1 MVKRIYSI
9 ILLSSVLIS
18 FSVHAEDL
26 SSIKGLYTQLPEF
39 NFTYD
44 GKKVDVIEFFSFY
57 CPHCFEFEE
66 IIPAIRGNFPH
77 KINWRYIPVYWGGG
91 SSKPGEAYLLAE
103 EMGKGEQMKRAIFEA
118 LFIEKRDIGDVRVLE
133 NIALKLDL
141 GFDFS
146 RRLRMGEKDKEAND
160 ALLMMKAY
168 SVEGTPALI
177 VAGNLRV
184 IPGQSLETFR
194 DNIITIIKSILN
206 N

>member
-1 MVKRIYSI
+1 MIKRIFSM
-9 ILLSSVLIS
+9 ILLSSVLLP

-26 SSIKGLYTQLPEF
+26 SSIKGLYTQLPAF
-39 NFTYD
+39 NFTFD

-57 CPHCFEFEE
+57 CGHCFEFEE
-66 IIPAIRGNFPH
+66 VIPSIKGNFPR
-77 KINWRYIPVYWGGG
+77 KINWKNVPVYWGTG

-103 EMGKGEQMKRAIFEA
+103 EMGKGEQMKKAIFEA
-118 LFIEKRDIGDVRVLE
+118 FFIEKMDIGDVRVLE
-133 NIALKLDL
+133 KIALKLNL

-146 RRLRMGEKDKEAND
+146 HRLRMGDKEKEAND

-184 IPGQSLETFR
+184 IPGQNLDTFR
-194 DNIITIIKSILN
+194 DNTITIIKSILN

>member
-1 MVKRIYSI
+1 MIKRVFSM
-9 ILLSSVLIS
+9 ILLSSVLIA

-26 SSIKGLYTQLPEF
+26 SSIKGLYTRLPEF
-39 NFTYD
+39 NFTFD

-57 CPHCFEFEE
+57 CSHCFEFEE
-66 IIPAIRGNFPH
+66 VIPVIKGNFPR
-77 KINWRYIPVYWGGG
+77 KINWRNIPVYWGKG

-103 EMGKGEQMKRAIFEA
+103 EMGKGQQMKRAIFEA
-118 LFIEKRDIGDVRVLE
+118 LFIENRDIGDTRVLE
-133 NIALKLDL
+133 SIASKLGL

-146 RRLRMGEKDKEAND
+146 RRLRMGDKEKEANG

-168 SVEGTPALI
+168 SVEGTPTLI

-184 IPGQSLETFR
+184 SPGQDLDTFR
-194 DNIITIIKSILN
+194 DNTITIIKSILN

>member
-1 MVKRIYSI
+1 MIKRIFSM

-26 SSIKGLYTQLPEF
+26 SSIKGTYTQLPEF

-66 IIPAIRGNFPH
+66 VIPAIKGNFPR
-77 KINWRYIPVYWGGG
+77 KINWKNVPVYWGKG

-118 LFIEKRDIGDVRVLE
+118 LFVEKRDISDISVLE
-133 NIALKLDL
+133 SIALKLDL

-146 RRLRMGEKDKEAND
+146 RRLRMGDKEKEAND

-184 IPGQSLETFR
+184 TPGQGLDTFR
-194 DNIITIIKSILN
+194 DNTITIIKSILEK
-206 N
+206 

>member
-1 MVKRIYSI
+1 MIKRAFSM

-39 NFTYD
+39 NFTFD

-57 CPHCFEFEE
+57 CHHCFEFEE
-66 IIPAIRGNFPH
+66 VIPVIKGNFPR
-77 KINWRYIPVYWGGG
+77 KINWRNIPVYWGKG

-118 LFIEKRDIGDVRVLE
+118 LFIEKRDISDIRVLE

-146 RRLRMGEKDKEAND
+146 RRLRMGEKEKEAND
-160 ALLMMKAY
+160 ALLIMKAY

-177 VAGNLRV
+177 IAGNLRV
-184 IPGQSLETFR
+184 TPGKSLETFR
-194 DNIITIIKSILN
+194 DNIITIIQSILN